1 MQINGSSLH
10 AAPMRAIKH
19 PQPAANAQ
27 LPFAPATAT
36 TPSETT
42 SQASGILGGPAQQ
55 QVDVA
60 TVLAH
65 WGTSNPLADLNVDG
79 IVDASD
85 LSLASSQQN
94 SGTGSVLENWGQGG
108 ASDLNGDGTIDA
120 QDLAQALSGQGDA
133 AANAAWSNATG
144 GDQDGNGSV
153 NAQDLATMLNGQS
166 LPAGG
171 ATPSPLKLVEGLVE
185 SAFASRD
192 ADQDGSVI
200 ASDFHHGSKIFE
212 RLDLDGSGKVGREEM
227 TKALMVDFNHF
238 RDQFPEASPS
248 AFARRWGD
256 AFSGMRP
263 TPDTAAF
270 ARIQHMLSNPANFGR
285 QVSSGILSARA

>member
-10 AAPMRAIKH
+10 AAPVRAIKN
-19 PQPAANAQ
+19 PQAAATAQ
-27 LPFAPATAT
+27 VPFAAATSLSEP
-36 TPSETT
+36 TP
-42 SQASGILGGPAQQ
+42 QAGGILGGPAQQ

-79 IVDASD
+79 IVDAAD
-85 LSLASSQQN
+85 LSLASSAQN
-94 SGTGSVLENWGQGG
+94 SGTGSVLAHWGQGG

-120 QDLAQALSGQGDA
+120 QDLAQALSGEGDA
-133 AANAAWSNATG
+133 AAAAAWSNATG
-144 GDQDGNGSV
+144 GDQDGNGSID
-153 NAQDLATMLNGQS
+153 AQDLATMLNAQS
-166 LPAGG
+166 NAVTTP
-171 ATPSPLKLVEGLVE
+171 TPSPLALVEGLVE

-192 ADQDGSVI
+192 VDQDGSVI

-212 RLDLDGSGKVGREEM
+212 RLDLDGSGKVGRDEM

-238 RDQFPEASPS
+238 RNQFPEASPS

>member
-10 AAPMRAIKH
+10 AAPVRAIKH
-19 PQPAANAQ
+19 PQPAASAQ

-94 SGTGSVLENWGQGG
+94 SGTGSVLASWGQGG

-120 QDLAQALSGQGDA
+120 QDLA
-133 AANAAWSNATG
+133 
-144 GDQDGNGSV
+144 
-153 NAQDLATMLNGQS
+153 TMLNGQS
-166 LPAGG
+166 LPAGS

-185 SAFASRD
+185 TAFASRD

-200 ASDFHHGSKIFE
+200 ASDFDHGTKIFE

-227 TKALMVDFNHF
+227 TKALMVDFNQF
-238 RDQFPEASPS
+238 RNQFPEASPS

-263 TPDTAAF
+263 TPDTASF